1 MNLPDLRNSVP
12 AVSCTKSAAL
22 FQYSW
27 RLPNV
32 GHSLPS
38 FFNSPNKA
46 INWIRAICSFLCH
59 GKDVFETDGSCLGLL
74 WDRTNLAFL
83 RIRRDAWSR
92 ERKYFKELNKT
103 SMTLFQTEGGKRMIS
118 DTSFK
123 HKLHELKVHCE
134 IHILHT
140 FMKRITFWA
149 GLKLCWKPSDWRTGD
164 SSWEHSS
171 SRDFFSAG
179 LSGVLPVSTCDRFC
193 QPSIDL

>member
-22 FQYSW
+22 FQCSW

-59 GKDVFETDGSCLGLL
+59 RKDVWNWWQLFGASLGSHQPCFFKDTTRCLK
-74 WDRTNLAFL
+74 
-83 RIRRDAWSR
+83 S

-134 IHILHT
+134 MHILHT

-149 GLKLCWKPSDWRTGD
+149 GLKLCWKPSDRRTGD